1 MFRLL
6 VDLREAIDDYKVR
19 LQSLSSPFSVFTRT
33 IDGTT
38 NGGTLVEVD
47 SLPAPDD
54 IGYKGEHYKEEHYE
68 EEYLFLPTLSRL
80 AFTLQYAVL
89 VWDSRDSKF
98 LLIFYSENGQP
109 TEMSFSPDG
118 RFFACGTIASEIH
131 LWKDSPTGYKLH
143 QKVKTAGH
151 EVCRTLLS
159 PNGESI
165 ATDSRRYDTQTVAH
179 DRSNPLPPHRSDSAY
194 RLAVQL
200 RS

>member
-1 MFRLL
+1 
-6 VDLREAIDDYKVR
+6 
-19 LQSLSSPFSVFTRT
+19 
-33 IDGTT
+33 
-38 NGGTLVEVD
+38 
-47 SLPAPDD
+47 
-54 IGYKGEHYKEEHYE
+54 
-68 EEYLFLPTLSRL
+68 
-80 AFTLQYAVL
+80 
-89 VWDSRDSKF
+89 
-98 LLIFYSENGQP
+98 
-109 TEMSFSPDG
+109 MSFSPDG